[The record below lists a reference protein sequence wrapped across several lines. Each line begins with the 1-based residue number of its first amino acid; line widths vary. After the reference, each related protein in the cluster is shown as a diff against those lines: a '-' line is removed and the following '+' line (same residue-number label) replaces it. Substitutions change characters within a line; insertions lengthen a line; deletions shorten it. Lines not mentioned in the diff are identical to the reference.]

1 LPKLPKLKIGKLH
14 KCPKCQELYTPKYN
28 SREKSKRDDD
38 MQWREQFMSGLC
50 STDCWDNCS
59 HKQIEMFKYV
69 KPLEKSAK
77 VVYAFDNNMNI
88 VKIA

>member
-1 LPKLPKLKIGKLH
+1 
-14 KCPKCQELYTPKYN
+14 
-28 SREKSKRDDD
+28 

-50 STDCWDNCS
+50 STDCWDSCS

-77 VVYAFDNNMNI
+77 VVYAIDNDMNI